1 MLEQPITT
9 TYKFTFKNIN
19 HSVFRGEI
27 VATSIENRDQQMLS
41 LLSQRYR
48 RKLPLDSIYG
58 KVEFVEVSNKFYGVV

>member
-1 MLEQPITT
+1 MLEQQATT
-9 TYKFTFKNIN
+9 TYKFTFKHQN

-48 RKLPLDSIYG
+48 RNIPLNSVYG
-58 KVEFVEVSNKFYGVV
+58 NVVFEEVENAN